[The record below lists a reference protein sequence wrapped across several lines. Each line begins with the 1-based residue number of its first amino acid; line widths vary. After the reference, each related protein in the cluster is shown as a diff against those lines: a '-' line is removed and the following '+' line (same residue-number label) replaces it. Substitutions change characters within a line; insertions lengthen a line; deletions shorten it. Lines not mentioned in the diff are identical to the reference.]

1 MFHLFLQTNNEF
13 FSPREKDNWKSTRN
27 IVKQKS
33 GNFVSVFTEYNYEI
47 HRHKVESYGLRN
59 KTCITYRKAFC
70 WKRFFLIW
78 GHKNQTH
85 NSTVFESSSVPTAL
99 IRTLGV
105 FPDRFPFQE
114 PPGFQHG
121 EKQLID
127 EADRAERMAGLS
139 DLFVTLAVTFS
150 NVYLFQHNP
159 GFNSGGY

>member
-1 MFHLFLQTNNEF
+1 M
-13 FSPREKDNWKSTRN
+13 
-27 IVKQKS
+27 
-33 GNFVSVFTEYNYEI
+33 SVFTEYNNEI

-70 WKRFFLIW
+70 WKRFFWFGDTKIKHTILLC
-78 GHKNQTH
+78 
-85 NSTVFESSSVPTAL
+85 SSQVPVPTAL

-139 DLFVTLAVTFS
+139 DLFVSLAVTFS

-159 GFNSGGY
+159 GFNSGGYWIKFILMARF

>member
-99 IRTLGV
+99 IRTLG
-105 FPDRFPFQE
+105 
-114 PPGFQHG
+114 
-121 EKQLID
+121 
-127 EADRAERMAGLS
+127 S
-139 DLFVTLAVTFS
+139 FS
-150 NVYLFQHNP
+150 GSVSLP
-159 GFNSGGY
+159 RTARVSTW